1 MPKKKPTK
9 QKKKNIGLVKEL
21 PTDNR
26 FIDAVITGFR
36 KLFSPN

>member
-1 MPKKKPTK
+1 MKKPTK
-9 QKKKNIGLVKEL
+9 KKKKKNIGLVKEL

-26 FIDAVITGFR
+26 FIDAVINGFE